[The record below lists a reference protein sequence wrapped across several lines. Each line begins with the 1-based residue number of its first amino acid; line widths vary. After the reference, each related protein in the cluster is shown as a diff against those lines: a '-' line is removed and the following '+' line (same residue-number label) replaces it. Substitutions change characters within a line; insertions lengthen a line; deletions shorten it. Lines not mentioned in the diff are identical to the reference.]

1 MDLNLFNNL
10 SNNKDKEIKI
20 FIDELNEYI
29 EKMSNNQINQDIQ
42 TNESIKN
49 EENLVLEENENR
61 KEGHLYLVTEDRDGE
76 VYLWDY
82 TQKSE
87 IEFSE
92 KGLPSEVLAFATE
105 GAMLQFKEGKYTL
118 YSPNGYD
125 IVENEENI
133 D

>member
-105 GAMLQFKEGKYTL
+105 GAMLQFKEGKYIL